1 VTVTV
6 STIAVAVS
14 TIAVAVSTICA
25 VLVSTIIDAVDPSLE
40 NGDGIGVGTI
50 AILGMEPRRT

>member
-14 TIAVAVSTICA
+14 TICVVFVSTI
-25 VLVSTIIDAVDPSLE
+25 TDAVDPSLE
-40 NGDGIGVGTI
+40 DGEGIGVGTI
-50 AILGMEPRRT
+50 AILGIEPRRT